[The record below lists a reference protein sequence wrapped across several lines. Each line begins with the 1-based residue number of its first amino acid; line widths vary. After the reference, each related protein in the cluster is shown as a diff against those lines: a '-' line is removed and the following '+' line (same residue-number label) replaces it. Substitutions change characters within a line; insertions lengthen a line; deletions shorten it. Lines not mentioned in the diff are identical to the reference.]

1 MGIAG
6 LNPSYN
12 YFNAPPYS
20 RNPHIALAAQR
31 MGWIEEKGSGL
42 GRVRDAMISHGLR
55 PPVFDFADGYFV
67 VTLPGQEQLWSS
79 TRLAPGLLAKL
90 GRQEQKIV
98 NLVMTR
104 GRLSASECAKKLDVD
119 VATARRHLKKLVD
132 RGVLETRG
140 SGPQLA
146 YHLAG
151 SE

>member
-1 MGIAG
+1 
-6 LNPSYN
+6 
-12 YFNAPPYS
+12 
-20 RNPHIALAAQR
+20 

-42 GRVRDAMISHGLR
+42 GRMRDAMISHGLR

-67 VTLPGQEQLWSS
+67 VTLPGQEQVW
-79 TRLAPGLLAKL
+79 TNIRLAPGLQAKL
-90 GRQEQKIV
+90 GRQAPKILD
-98 NLVMTR
+98 LVMTR
-104 GRLSASECAKKLDVD
+104 GRLSASECAKELDVD
-119 VATARRHLKKLVD
+119 VATARRHLRILVD